1 MIGCQSASGIWFLIA
16 YQTYFL
22 QQGGV
27 TKPFEYTIM
36 TSCVGFIGVNVGM
49 YAIRHLVGRRAILI
63 IGATACGICQL
74 APAIAASA
82 SDNLAMRANILTAFI
97 ALFKF
102 FYNGCVGAASYPVAT
117 EVVSTRLRAWT
128 VGSATAI
135 GYLLAWLVSFCSPYF
150 INPAE
155 LGLVSNSFTRASK
168 DRFTDSM
175 NLTGCQI
182 WLRMVRSELRL
193 RDILL
198 LLYA

>member
-1 MIGCQSASGIWFLIA
+1 MIA

-63 IGATACGICQL
+63 IGATTCGLCQL
-74 APAIAASA
+74 APAIAASI
-82 SDNLAMRANILTAFI
+82 SDNLALRANVLTAFI

-155 LGLVSNSFTRASK
+155 LGLVRYYLPPP
-168 DRFTDSM
+168 
-175 NLTGCQI
+175 LTP
-182 WLRMVRSELRL
+182 LPEDFKPLSLE
-193 RDILL
+193 
-198 LLYA
+198 YPH

>member
-1 MIGCQSASGIWFLIA
+1 MIACQSASGIWFLIA

-27 TKPFEYTIM
+27 TKAFEYSIM
-36 TSCVGFIGVNVGM
+36 TSCMGFIGVNVGM
-49 YAIRHLVGRRAILI
+49 YAMRHLVGRRWILM
-63 IGATACGICQL
+63 IGAMACGICQL
-74 APAIAASA
+74 VPAITASA
-82 SDNLAMRANILTAFI
+82 GATAALQADVLTAFI

-102 FYNGCVGAASYPVAT
+102 FYNGCVGGASYPVAT

-155 LGLVSNSFTRASK
+155 LGWVSLF
-168 DRFTDSM
+168 
-175 NLTGCQI
+175 LTSPFPG
-182 WLRMVRSELRL
+182 SDYG
-193 RDILL
+193 DITGGQG
-198 LLYA
+198 

>member
-1 MIGCQSASGIWFLIA
+1 MIA

-27 TKPFEYTIM
+27 TKAFEYTIM

-74 APAIAASA
+74 APAIAAST
-82 SDNLAMRANILTAFI
+82 SNNLAMRANLLTAFI

-155 LGLVSNSFTRASK
+155 LGLVRTSLFDSRSK
-168 DRFTDSM
+168 DRIT
-175 NLTGCQI
+175 NACEPPG
-182 WLRMVRSELRL
+182 R
-193 RDILL
+193 
-198 LLYA
+198 